1 MVTCPTAVVF
11 APPATTVTTPELS
24 TVPASVPATPPDMVV
39 VLPKTGMAATIPL
52 LTSTPLPI
60 AGIASPCC
68 QEVLSENADPAV
80 FISYVPTSSVAAAVA
95 EPAVSLPICSPVE
108 TLIFVPDTA

>member
-1 MVTCPTAVVF
+1 MF

-24 TVPASVPATPPDMVV
+24 TVPAKLPATPPEIVV
-39 VLPKTGMAATIPL
+39 VLPKAGISATTPA

-60 AGIASPCC
+60 AGMASPCC
-68 QEVLSENADPAV
+68 QLSVSENADPAV

-95 EPAVSLPICSPVE
+95 DPAVSFPMCSPVL
-108 TLIFVPDTA
+108 TFILVPDTA